1 MAIYFAKDFLFL
13 VVLISFVAAF
23 RRKKVAIFK
32 PPSLIPLLI
41 FIWFGGMQIFNPA
54 STSIWYGLMGFKIF
68 FYYVPLI
75 ILGYALLNSEAELR
89 RSFTVYLI
97 LALVI
102 ISLGI
107 AHLPRFTP
115 YRRNCL
121 PADISIRQRRP
132 LLGFHH
138 GGLEPGS
145 GIQRLPA
152 AAL

>member
-54 STSIWYGLMGFKIF
+54 STSIWYGLMGSEIF

-75 ILGYALLNSEAELR
+75 ILGYALFNLR
-89 RSFTVYLI
+89 RSCAGLSPFT
-97 LALVI
+97 
-102 ISLGI
+102 
-107 AHLPRFTP
+107 
-115 YRRNCL
+115 
-121 PADISIRQRRP
+121 
-132 LLGFHH
+132 
-138 GGLEPGS
+138 
-145 GIQRLPA
+145 
-152 AAL
+152 